1 MILSA
6 NILTLL
12 CRQYSHEIANS
23 LFYTSLHSWA
33 EMRGL
38 DGTAAYMAKQAA
50 GERGHADLILGYIHD
65 RNEQLTLSSLDMPAE
80 VPAEVPASFVDLF
93 LLAQARERMTTDMIA
108 AIKAQSEIEGD
119 IFTCAWLMQPASLII
134 EQIEEER
141 TIQTILDRI
150 TARRGLVPMDSSS
163 SVDMAEMPGEVI
175 HDIDVW
181 IKGLA

>member
-6 NILTLL
+6 NVLTLL

-23 LFYTSLHSWA
+23 LFYASLQSWA

-38 DGTAAYMAKQAA
+38 DGTAAYMAHQAA
-50 GERGHADLILGYIHD
+50 HEREHADMVLGYIHD
-65 RNEQLTLSSLDMPAE
+65 RNEQLTIAGLDLPPAS
-80 VPAEVPASFVDLF
+80 PASFVDLF
-93 LLAQARERMTTDMIA
+93 MLAQARERLTTDMIA
-108 AIKAQSEIEGD
+108 EICTQADAEGD
-119 IFTCAWLMQPASLII
+119 WLTRAWLMQPAGLAM

-150 TARRGLVPMDSSS
+150 AARRGMVPLDASEGI
-163 SVDMAEMPGEVI
+163 DMAEMPGNVV
-175 HDIDVW
+175 HDIDCW

>member
-6 NILTLL
+6 NVLTLL

-23 LFYTSLHSWA
+23 LFYASLQSWA

-38 DGTAAYMAKQAA
+38 DGTAAYMAAQAK
-50 GERGHADLILGYIHD
+50 GELAHADKVLRYIHD
-65 RNEQLTLSSLDMPAE
+65 RNEQLALAPLEIQATA
-80 VPAEVPASFVDLF
+80 PASFVDLF
-93 LLAQARERMTTDMIA
+93 MLSQARERLTTDMIA
-108 AIKAQSEIEGD
+108 AIKAQAEAEGD
-119 IFTCAWLMQPASLII
+119 MLTCAWIVQPSGLAM

-150 TARRGLVPMDSSS
+150 TARRGMVPLDASEG
-163 SVDMAEMPGEVI
+163 VDMAEMPGNVI
-175 HDIDVW
+175 HDIDCW